1 MTELNSQ
8 GRSVWVL
15 VINLN
20 FIDEFS
26 FFFYL
31 ITLIEKIIINKK
43 NSVSFTFTF
52 ENIKLN
58 NYIKLSIKIDVNIK
72 KRNKIENT
80 NICFAIFFSDRE
92 LLYLNNL

>member
-1 MTELNSQ
+1 
-8 GRSVWVL
+8 VL

-26 FFFYL
+26 FFCKL

-43 NSVSFTFTF
+43 NSPSFTFKF

-80 NICFAIFFSDRE
+80 NICFAIFFSDLE
-92 LLYLNNL
+92 FLSLNNL

>member
-1 MTELNSQ
+1 M
-8 GRSVWVL
+8 
-15 VINLN
+15 
-20 FIDEFS
+20 
-26 FFFYL
+26 
-31 ITLIEKIIINKK
+31 EKIIINKK

>member
-1 MTELNSQ
+1 M
-8 GRSVWVL
+8 L

-26 FFFYL
+26 FFCKV
-31 ITLIEKIIINKK
+31 ITLMEKIIINKK